1 MQVIGIDPGLNYTGW
16 GVISSAGPNM
26 SYLGSGVCKTNSKDE
41 LAVRLVSILEQL
53 REVLS
58 SFDIQSAAIEKTFVK
73 SDPAAALKLG
83 QARAAAIISLGE
95 RNLRVAEY
103 APNYIKKVVVGRGH
117 ATKED
122 VKRMISIQFPRI
134 KLDRSDESDAIA
146 IALCHLHSSRM
157 EESLTRAI
165 ERAI

>member
-16 GVISSAGPNM
+16 GVVSSDGPNI

-41 LAVRLVSILEQL
+41 LSVRLVSILEQL

-58 SFDIQSAAIEKTFVK
+58 SFDLQSAAIEKTFVK
-73 SDPAAALKLG
+73 SDPVAALKLG
-83 QARAAAIISLGE
+83 QARAAAIISVGE
-95 RNLRVAEY
+95 RNLRVGEY
-103 APNYIKKVVVGRGH
+103 SPNYIKKVVAGRGH

-122 VKRMISIQFPRI
+122 IKRMISIQFPRI

-146 IALCHLHSSRM
+146 IALCHLHSSKM
-157 EESLTRAI
+157 EDTLSRAI
-165 ERAI
+165 ERTI

>member
-16 GVISSAGPNM
+16 GVISSVGPNI
-26 SYLGSGVCKTNSKDE
+26 SYLGSGVCKTNSRDE
-41 LAVRLVSILEQL
+41 LSVRLVSILEQL
-53 REVLS
+53 REAIS
-58 SFDIQSAAIEKTFVK
+58 SFDLQSAAIEKTFVK

-95 RNLRVAEY
+95 RNLKVSEY
-103 APNYIKKVVVGRGH
+103 SPNYIKKVVVGRGH

-122 VKRMISIQFPRI
+122 IKRMISIQFPRI
-134 KLDRSDESDAIA
+134 NLDRSDEADAIA
-146 IALCHLHSSRM
+146 IALCHLHSSKM
-157 EESLTRAI
+157 QDSLSRAI

>member
-16 GVISSAGPNM
+16 GVISSAGPNI

-41 LAVRLVSILEQL
+41 LSVRLVSILEQL

-58 SFDIQSAAIEKTFVK
+58 YFELQSAAIEKTFVK
-73 SDPAAALKLG
+73 TDPSAALKLG

-95 RNLRVAEY
+95 KNLRVAEY
-103 APNYIKKVVVGRGH
+103 APNYIKKVVSGRGH

-122 VKRMISIQFPRI
+122 IQRMISIQFPI
-134 KLDRSDESDAIA
+134 VKLNKSDESDAIA
-146 IALCHLHSSRM
+146 IALCHLHSSKI
-157 EESLTRAI
+157 ENTLSKAI
-165 ERAI
+165 EKAI

>member
-16 GVISSAGPNM
+16 GVVSSDGPNI

-41 LAVRLVSILEQL
+41 LSVRLVSILEQL

-58 SFDIQSAAIEKTFVK
+58 SFDLQSAAIEKTFVK
-73 SDPAAALKLG
+73 SDPVAALKLR
-83 QARAAAIISLGE
+83 QARAAAIISVGE
-95 RNLRVAEY
+95 RNLRVGEY
-103 APNYIKKVVVGRGH
+103 SPNYIKKVVAGRGH

-122 VKRMISIQFPRI
+122 IKRMISIQFPRI

-146 IALCHLHSSRM
+146 IALCHLHSSKM
-157 EESLTRAI
+157 EDTLSRAI
-165 ERAI
+165 ERTI

>member
-16 GVISSAGPNM
+16 GVISSVGPNI

-41 LAVRLVSILEQL
+41 LSVRLVSILEQL

-58 SFDIQSAAIEKTFVK
+58 AFELQSAAIEKTFVK
-73 SDPAAALKLG
+73 TDPSAALKLG

-95 RNLRVAEY
+95 KNLRVAEY
-103 APNYIKKVVVGRGH
+103 APNYIKKVVVGKGH

-122 VKRMISIQFPRI
+122 VQRMISIQFPSL
-134 KLDRSDESDAIA
+134 KVDRSDESDAIA
-146 IALCHLHSSRM
+146 IALCHLHSSKM
-157 EESLTRAI
+157 EDTITKAI
-165 ERAI
+165 EKAI

>member
-41 LAVRLVSILEQL
+41 LSVRLVSILEQL

-58 SFDIQSAAIEKTFVK
+58 SFDLQSAAIEKTFVK

-103 APNYIKKVVVGRGH
+103 SPNYIKKVVVGRGH

-122 VKRMISIQFPRI
+122 IKRMISIQFPRI
-134 KLDRSDESDAIA
+134 KLESSDESDAIA
-146 IALCHLHSSRM
+146 IALCHLHSSKM
-157 EESLTRAI
+157 EDSLSRAI
-165 ERAI
+165 ERSV